1 MIEAIYN
8 EREYCLIVQ
17 GHAGQ
22 APRGSD
28 VVCAAVSGICE
39 ALVGAALDQQE
50 RVVPVIGR
58 KSEGAIRVKL
68 YPERERDRLAARV
81 MLDMAY
87 IGLERIETQCG
98 EYIRCSR
105 TKEEI

>member
-8 EREYCLIVQ
+8 EQEYCLIVQ

-28 VVCAAVSGICE
+28 IVCAAVSGICE
-39 ALVGAALDQQE
+39 ALIGAALDRQE
-50 RVVPVIGR
+50 KVVPVIGQ

-68 YPERERDRLAARV
+68 YPERERDKLAARV

-98 EYIRCSR
+98 EYLHCSR
-105 TKEEI
+105 TKEDI

>member
-1 MIEAIYN
+1 MIKAIYN
-8 EREYCLIVQ
+8 EHEYCLIVQ

-28 VVCAAVSGICE
+28 IVCAAVSGICE
-39 ALVGAALDQQE
+39 ALIGTALDRQE
-50 RVVPVIGR
+50 KVVPVIEQ
-58 KSEGAIRVKL
+58 KSVGSLRVKL

-87 IGLERIETQCG
+87 IGLERIETQCA

-105 TKEEI
+105 TKEDI